1 MIKAITGTKDILPSE
16 ISRWLYLE
24 RLLRES
30 FRLFNYKEIRTPI
43 FEETALFA
51 RGIGEETDIVGKEMY
66 TFKDRSKT
74 SITLRPENT
83 AGVVRA
89 FIEQSLGAQQS
100 LNKLYYIG
108 PMFRYEKPQAGRLR
122 QFHQFGAEALGSTS
136 PLLDA
141 EMIQVA
147 FHILKNLGL
156 KNLVVK
162 INSLG
167 IPEVREN
174 YKNVLRDYLKDKKE
188 RLSEE
193 SRKRFETNILRIFD
207 SKIEVDQQIM
217 MNAPLLID
225 YLDEQSKNDFDVVK
239 NYLTKVGI
247 QFEVDTALV
256 RGLDYYTKTTFEIVS
271 GSVGSQSALCG
282 GGRYDLLVEELGG
295 KATPGVGFAA
305 GMERIL
311 LACENEESLNIT
323 GDSIDVYVVIKK
335 SFTIE
340 IDEDKKKI
348 LPLSLKEDEKYS
360 LNLVKL
366 VSHLRSIG
374 HSVDYDFLNRSEK
387 VQKREAN
394 KLRAKLLIT
403 IFDGNDKIIVH
414 DQIKHIEHTTK
425 LRFILNIT
433 NLFTWFS
440 KNLSISDRI
449 YERLKDLEELRIGNP
464 DKEKIILFLEKLKN
478 KKSILDTCSELKID
492 YDKGLKFWDIYQKLG
507 IKSVLEMND
516 LI

>member
-1 MIKAITGTKDILPSE
+1 MIKAITGTKDILPVD
-16 ISRWLYLE
+16 ISKWHYLE
-24 RLLRES
+24 NLLRET
-30 FRLFNYKEIRTPI
+30 FHLFNYKEIRTPI

-51 RGIGEETDIVGKEMY
+51 RGIGEETDIVSKEMY
-66 TFKDRSKT
+66 TFKDRSET

-83 AGVVRA
+83 AGVVRS

-108 PMFRYEKPQAGRLR
+108 PMFRQERPQAGRLR

-141 EMIQVA
+141 EMIQIA
-147 FHILKNLGL
+147 YHILKNLGL

-174 YKNVLRDYLKDKKE
+174 YKNVLRDYLKDKKDN
-188 RLSEE
+188 LSEE
-193 SRKRFETNILRIFD
+193 SRRRFDTNILRIFD

-217 MNAPLLID
+217 KNAPLLLD

-247 QFEVDTALV
+247 PFEVDPALV

-311 LACENEESLNIT
+311 LACENEKSLNLPQ
-323 GDSIDVYVVIKK
+323 DSIDVYLIRVDSK
-335 SFTIE
+335 TE
-340 IDEDKKKI
+340 QNLE
-348 LPLSLKEDEKYS
+348 
-360 LNLVKL
+360 LNLKL
-366 VSHLRSIG
+366 ELELINLSSKLRQINISC
-374 HSVDYDFLNRSEK
+374 DYDYLNRSIK
-387 VQKREAN
+387 AQMREAN
-394 KLRAKLLIT
+394 KFNAKYVV
-403 IFDGNDKIIVH
+403 FVGGDEFNRG
-414 DQIKHIEHTTK
+414 E
-425 LRFILNIT
+425 LNI
-433 NLFTWFS
+433 
-440 KNLSISDRI
+440 KNLSNGEQQLI
-449 YERLKDLEELRIGNP
+449 
-464 DKEKIILFLEKLKN
+464 KIEDFEKLK
-478 KKSILDTCSELKID
+478 SILK
-492 YDKGLKFWDIYQKLG
+492 
-507 IKSVLEMND
+507 N
-516 LI
+516 